1 MAVDNNPLIELLRR
15 PEAYSHEV
23 DAAVEI
29 HETHISLIFLAG
41 EFAYKVKK
49 PVANEFLDYST
60 LAKRRHACE
69 EELRLGARYADD
81 LYLQVVPIVRRGEHA
96 MVGGEGE
103 PIEYAVKMKR
113 FPADALL
120 STQLYHG
127 RVTTHD
133 LRQLA
138 IAVAAF
144 HCKAPVSDRHDAD
157 ALAEVLHQA
166 MLNFKH
172 LHDQSLQHEADT
184 VSRLEHWTES
194 TFREHHSQFKHRL
207 SDGFVRECHGDLHCD
222 NVVMW
227 NDHWVPF
234 DGIEFNASL
243 SWIDILDDASFLMV
257 DLIARDR
264 KDLARIFIN
273 AYLEQT
279 GDYDDLTLLRW
290 YAVYRLM
297 VRAKVAEIRRSQIV
311 DDPKAMSQQL
321 ETARHRILI
330 ANELISESSPKLW
343 ITHGLSGSGK
353 TTGSEAWVAAF
364 GAIRIRSDVERKRL
378 LGLDARERAGA
389 EHYDAETSAATYQ
402 RLQSLARVILS
413 AGYPVIVDATFLRE
427 SDRRDFRLLADEEGV
442 PFEILHF
449 TADEGELRDR
459 ITQRATAEADASDAD
474 LAVLR
479 QQLATQQPLTA
490 QEQPFVIE
498 ASANRPTSR
507 NESP

>member
-1 MAVDNNPLIELLRR
+1 MDTSPLIDQLCK
-15 PEAYSHEV
+15 PEAYPHEV
-23 DAAVEI
+23 DSPVQT

-41 EFAYKVKK
+41 PFAYKVKK

-69 EELRLGARYADD
+69 EELRLGVRYADD
-81 LYLQVVPIVRRGEHA
+81 LYLQVVPIVRRDEQ
-96 MVGGEGE
+96 VVIGGEGE

-113 FPADALL
+113 FPANALL
-120 STQLYHG
+120 STQLSHH
-127 RVTTHD
+127 RVTPSD
-133 LRQLA
+133 MRQLA

-144 HCKAPVSDRHDAD
+144 HRKAPVSGRHDAD
-157 ALAEVLHQA
+157 ALSEVLHQA

-172 LHDQSLQHEADT
+172 LYGKSLQAEADAVT
-184 VSRLEHWTES
+184 KLEGWTES
-194 TFREHHSQFKHRL
+194 TFQEHHERFKHRFR
-207 SDGFVRECHGDLHCD
+207 DGFVRECHGDLHCD

-264 KDLARIFIN
+264 KDLARIFVN

-297 VRAKVAEIRRSQIV
+297 VRAKVAEIRMSQII
-311 DDPKAMSQQL
+311 DDPTAVSEQI
-321 ETARHRILI
+321 ETARHRIRI
-330 ANELISESSPKLW
+330 ADELIRESSPKLW

-378 LGLDARERAGA
+378 LGLDARERAAA
-389 EHYDAETSAATYQ
+389 EHYDSATSTTTYQ
-402 RLQSLARVILS
+402 RLQSLARAILS

-427 SDRRDFRLLADEEGV
+427 NDRRDFRSLADQEGV

-459 ITQRATAEADASDAD
+459 ITQRAAAQADASDAD

-479 QQLATQQPLTA
+479 TQLATQQPLTA
-490 QEQPFVIE
+490 QEQPFVID
-498 ASANRPTSR
+498 ASANRPL
-507 NESP
+507 